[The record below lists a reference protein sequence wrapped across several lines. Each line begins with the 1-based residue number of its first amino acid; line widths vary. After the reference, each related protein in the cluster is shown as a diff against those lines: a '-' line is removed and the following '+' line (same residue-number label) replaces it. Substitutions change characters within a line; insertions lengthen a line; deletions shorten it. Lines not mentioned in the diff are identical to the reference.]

1 MLKRLRF
8 LLGTYV
14 IQSASAKFPRCDT
27 YCNFSDGVTR
37 LPSSGYSTQAAD
49 RPSQVRVFK
58 LRSKIGD
65 V

>member
-8 LLGTYV
+8 FLGTYV

-27 YCNFSDGVTR
+27 YCDFSDGVTR
-37 LPSSGYSTQAAD
+37 VPSSGYSTQTAY
-49 RPSQVRVFK
+49 RPPQVRVFK
-58 LRSKIGD
+58 LRSKIGQ